1 MASLTRAHGWLRLA
15 VLAVIWAGAVAVGL
29 AAARLT
35 KVGPILFEVSG
46 RHGVHTGDVLAFTF
60 AFAFASF
67 CTAALLDWW
76 ANK

>member
-1 MASLTRAHGWLRLA
+1 LASPTGAHGWLRVA
-15 VLAVIWAGAVAVGL
+15 VLASIWGGAVALGL

-46 RHGVHTGDVLAFTF
+46 RHGVHTGDVLAF
-60 AFAFASF
+60 AFAFTLASV

-76 ANK
+76 AR